1 MRGKSPQIVAADL
14 AQAAFRNR
22 PELHQDSGGWFVAR
36 AVIDNVSPAM
46 AVARDEAFGPVVT
59 VPAFDADEKALAA
72 RRSRRHRLRAG
83 RHRLVP
89 RHRPGPHAGP
99 RCPGRYRRGQWT

>member
-1 MRGKSPQIVAADL
+1 
-14 AQAAFRNR
+14 
-22 PELHQDSGGWFVAR
+22 
-36 AVIDNVSPAM
+36 M
-46 AVARDEAFGPVVT
+46 AVAREEAFGPVVT

-89 RHRPGPHAGP
+89 RHRPGPRAGP